1 MAILQPHTPFT
12 FRERPSPV
20 PGDLRIA
27 WRFAFNLLILN
38 KSRSKRSSL
47 ARLYIMNDAARSSN
61 DADLLG
67 DILIGAAD
75 SSRWRIKVEPAL
87 GRALDL
93 MVGESLLHW
102 TTVSNRVGVEL
113 SATGRSLVEEI
124 DGDEEIMAQE
134 KQRIRALSAK
144 LTEARV
150 TEFLTVKADHDVFDF

>member
-1 MAILQPHTPFT
+1 M
-12 FRERPSPV
+12 
-20 PGDLRIA
+20 
-27 WRFAFNLLILN
+27 NLLILN
-38 KSRSKRSSL
+38 KSRAKRSSL

-67 DILIGAAD
+67 DILVGATD

-102 TTVSNRVGVEL
+102 TTVSNRVGVEPTAIGL
-113 SATGRSLVEEI
+113 SLAEEI
-124 DGDEEIMAQE
+124 DGDEIMVQE
-134 KQRIRALSAK
+134 KARIRYLSSK

-150 TEFLTVKADHDVFDF
+150 TEFLTVKVDHEVLNF

>member
-20 PGDLRIA
+20 PGDLRIT
-27 WRFAFNLLILN
+27 WRFALNLVILN
-38 KSRSKRSSL
+38 KSRAKRSSL
-47 ARLYIMNDAARSSN
+47 ARLYIMNDAARASN
-61 DADLLG
+61 DAELLE

-113 SATGRSLVEEI
+113 SATGLSLAAEI
-124 DGDEEIMAQE
+124 DGDEEIMTQE
-134 KQRIRALSAK
+134 KSRIRTIASK

-150 TEFLTVKADHDVFDF
+150 TEFLTVKADHEVLDF